1 MFVLSMTECF
11 DMSTLLIN
19 EKLKLL
25 GMIKIQ

>member
-11 DMSTLLIN
+11 DMSMLLIN
-19 EKLKLL
+19 AKLKLL